1 MAEKKKKKSIFKK
14 WWFYV
19 GIIAVLALIG
29 AIQDLADNG
38 KIDAPANAEVKEKK
52 ETKKEVKKE
61 VNKEETSKEQL
72 EKAIIDKMG
81 KKTNEGKK
89 TIVEIEDGEYT
100 KVVINGDQTLSN
112 KDMKINMLRE
122 TTKVFPIIFKDKN
135 VQKAMVTVKTT
146 FVDKYG
152 KESDDDGV
160 RVLLTRET
168 NDKIVWNNFDV
179 NNYGDIAESLY
190 VHPAITKA
198 ANE

>member
-1 MAEKKKKKSIFKK
+1 MAETKKKKSIFKK

-61 VNKEETSKEQL
+61 DTPKEQL

-100 KVVINGDQTLSN
+100 IVVINGDQTLSN

-168 NDKIVWNNFDV
+168 NDKIVWKNFDV
-179 NNYGDIAESLY
+179 NNYGDVAESLY
-190 VHPAITKA
+190 VHPAITQA

>member
-1 MAEKKKKKSIFKK
+1 LKDLQKKKSIFKK

-19 GIIAVLALIG
+19 GIIVILGAFG
-29 AIQDLADNG
+29 AIQDFLDDG
-38 KIDAPANAEVKEKK
+38 KINSNSKTASTEVKK
-52 ETKKEVKKE
+52 ETKPKKTE
-61 VNKEETSKEQL
+61 
-72 EKAIIDKMG
+72 DKMNPEELLTKEINNKLG

-89 TIVEIEDGEYT
+89 TIVEIESGEYT

-112 KDMKINMLRE
+112 KDMKSNMLRE
-122 TTKVFPIIFKDKN
+122 TTKIFPVIFKDDN

-168 NDKIVWNNFDV
+168 NDKIVWKNFDV
-179 NNYGDIAESLY
+179 NNYQDIAENLY
-190 VHPAITKA
+190 VHPAISQA
-198 ANE
+198 SNE

>member
-1 MAEKKKKKSIFKK
+1 MVETKKKKSIFKK

-61 VNKEETSKEQL
+61 ETPKEQL

-112 KDMKINMLRE
+112 KDMRINMLRE

-168 NDKIVWNNFDV
+168 NDKIVWKNFDV

>member
-1 MAEKKKKKSIFKK
+1 MKDLQKKKSIFKK

-19 GIIAVLALIG
+19 GIIVILGAFG
-29 AIQDLADNG
+29 AIQDFLDDG
-38 KIDAPANAEVKEKK
+38 KINSNSKTASTEVKK
-52 ETKKEVKKE
+52 ETKPKKTE
-61 VNKEETSKEQL
+61 
-72 EKAIIDKMG
+72 DKMNPEELLTKEINNKLG

-89 TIVEIEDGEYT
+89 TIVEIESGEYT

-112 KDMKINMLRE
+112 KDMKSNMLRE
-122 TTKVFPIIFKDKN
+122 TTKIFPVIFKDDN

-168 NDKIVWNNFDV
+168 NDKIVWKNFDV
-179 NNYGDIAESLY
+179 NNYQDIAENLY
-190 VHPAITKA
+190 VHPAISQA
-198 ANE
+198 SNE